1 MCHVRERAETST
13 FKTIKSVR
21 SEVLSNPIIQEML
34 SVLKRTSIQTDAI
47 GILCFNNQEDLNE
60 VLEILQDY
68 YDKATDADS
77 TISLHDVLNVFE
89 YT

>member
-1 MCHVRERAETST
+1 
-13 FKTIKSVR
+13 
-21 SEVLSNPIIQEML
+21 ML